1 MELFTPEFGL
11 MFWMFVAVVLLL
23 IILGKFA
30 WPAIIKSLEER
41 ADLID
46 KGIEYA
52 ENAKVQLDNARA
64 EAEKYVAEA
73 KSQQA
78 EILREA
84 DHIKSQMI
92 EQAKDAAQVEAKKV
106 MEAAQVAIEQSR
118 KEAEMQFR
126 KEVSAFAL
134 QVAEK
139 LMREKLKTDAAQSE
153 LVSKLIDE
161 VETKN

>member
-11 MFWMFVAVVLLL
+11 IFWMFIVVAIL
-23 IILGKFA
+23 ILGLGKFA
-30 WPAIIKSLEER
+30 WPGIVKSLEER

-52 ENAKVQLDNARA
+52 ENARAQLAKAQED
-64 EAEKYVAEA
+64 AEKCIAEA
-73 KSQQA
+73 KVKQA

-84 DHIKSQMI
+84 DRIKSQII
-92 EQAKDAAQVEAKKV
+92 EEAKEAAAVEAKKV
-106 MEAAQVAIEQSR
+106 TEAAQLAIEQAR
-118 KEAEMQFR
+118 KEAESQFR
-126 KEVSAFAL
+126 KEVSAFSL

-139 LMREKLKTDAAQSE
+139 VMRENLKKDGAQSE

-161 VETKN
+161 VKTNN